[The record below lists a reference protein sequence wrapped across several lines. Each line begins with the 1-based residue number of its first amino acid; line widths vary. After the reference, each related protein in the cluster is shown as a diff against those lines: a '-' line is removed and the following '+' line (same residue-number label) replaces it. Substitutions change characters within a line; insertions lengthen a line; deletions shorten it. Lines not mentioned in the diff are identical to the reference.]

1 MKSSLQLYYVL
12 LIGSTASDQGNGSGS
27 GDEGMRCESC
37 DNSVIFC
44 KRKIHEGLNVLK
56 IILNEGRKIKVYL
69 MC

>member
-1 MKSSLQLYYVL
+1 MKSSLQLYFV

-27 GDEGMRCESC
+27 GDEGMRC